1 MSVNGFLGYVRGG
14 PVVTGTFAGNRLWFS
29 YVEAVIALG
38 AR

>member
-1 MSVNGFLGYVRGG
+1 
-14 PVVTGTFAGNRLWFS
+14 VVTGTFAGNRLWFS